1 MNVNRSNRKHNYQT
15 CHAFFL
21 FCEGAVNG
29 TEIII
34 YLKKSSFWID
44 SNHISKLT
52 YKDAV
57 SGYAECKEDKI
68 SVRCVR
74 RALTGLGLWVRD
86 SLGSDLQKEEAMWK
100 TGGKAGFS

>member
-21 FCEGAVNG
+21 LCEGTVNG

-52 YKDAV
+52 YKDVV

-74 RALTGLGLWVRD
+74 RALTGLGLWVRG
-86 SLGSDLQKEEAMWK
+86 SLGSDL
-100 TGGKAGFS
+100 

>member
-1 MNVNRSNRKHNYQT
+1 MSCILLALWGSSKWDRNNY
-15 CHAFFL
+15 L
-21 FCEGAVNG
+21 P
-29 TEIII
+29 
-34 YLKKSSFWID
+34 KKSSYWID

-74 RALTGLGLWVRD
+74 RALTGLGLWVRG
-86 SLGSDLQKEEAMWK
+86 SLGSDL
-100 TGGKAGFS
+100 